1 MMEPIRNRAYLKSK
15 LPQENYELYVKAAKS
30 IDLEFTSGCTIK
42 EKEQGGIF
50 MDIEQ
55 MKKT

>member
-1 MMEPIRNRAYLKSK
+1 MNFMY
-15 LPQENYELYVKAAKS
+15 KAAKS

-50 MDIEQ
+50 YGY
-55 MKKT
+55 